1 MWVKDQPGVAAPLIG
16 PRTLDHLKNL
26 LPVAEMKLSDDI
38 RNECDKLVPPGS
50 VIANFHNTADW
61 MKTKIDWFLIVISE

>member
-1 MWVKDQPGVAAPLIG
+1 M
-16 PRTLDHLKNL
+16 DHLKNL

-61 MKTKIDWFLIVISE
+61 MKTKIDW